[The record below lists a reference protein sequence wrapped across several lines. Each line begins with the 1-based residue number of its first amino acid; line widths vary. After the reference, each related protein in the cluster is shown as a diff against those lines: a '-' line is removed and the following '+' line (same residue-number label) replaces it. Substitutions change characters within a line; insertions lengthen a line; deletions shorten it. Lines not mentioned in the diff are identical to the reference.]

1 MDREM
6 LQYLT
11 HAACNRIDKIIDAM
25 PKPASEEDFAECN
38 RAIQQVRNHLESRA
52 MQTAVPFVP
61 PTSEML
67 GDAAAWT
74 ELLPGMN
81 AALDADAAKLAAL
94 LGAENSPAISAQ
106 DAELNALLGL

>member
-1 MDREM
+1 MNNEM
-6 LQYLT
+6 LSYLT

-25 PKPASEEDFAECN
+25 PKPASEEDFRECN

-67 GDAAAWT
+67 GDAAP
-74 ELLPGMN
+74 LPM
-81 AALDADAAKLAAL
+81 AAPDAA
-94 LGAENSPAISAQ
+94 EPMSP
-106 DAELNALLGL
+106 EMFALLGL